1 MLVPPEEDTETDESV
16 GSWLTSSDGGESGA
30 DDESEGDDF
39 SGVRAAETSPA
50 RVEPDRWDACC
61 TALARLLRDR
71 PTLPADA
78 SEPGRSMVDVE
89 TPWRLPLYSCPFKQC
104 TFHTDE
110 RQRFLEHLGTS
121 TGASP
126 HYAQIRAHCEPC
138 LSVAEPLDCVHRAVA
153 LLEQDR
159 IPCIGPATTRRAL
172 RTVTT
177 YYNDTKIKAI
187 VCFVCGQIHSTM
199 EGPSGIDPA
208 TGAVVRPRSHISLQS
223 RRWLQEVERNSPGTL
238 LNNCSFEL
246 WRKRYMHGKFEE
258 DTPAH
263 ERADIFATRAPT
275 GTTPGT
281 AYSHSEWCVR
291 LPLAA
296 GEVGS
301 DVALFGVT
309 EDVRCNA
316 PDQGA
321 RHRGDALGPLP
332 HCRRLCE
339 FCEVPICRECAH
351 GLAKFD
357 ERAKPCS
364 TVPMAL
370 ANDHYYGYVFAAL
383 AKGEVTWLECAAA
396 SLVWTTI
403 MVYYLEQPYGH

>member
-1 MLVPPEEDTETDESV
+1 MAQLFVTGLSYVYPAYPPSPAGREEVDPRSETVASQQDVECVLDRASRSETVSTCYGSEPAPMHQLPPAAGEVQPAPLPEGEAEEEAARRAQASEAIRNLYALRDSLLVPPEEDTETDESV

-39 SGVRAAETSPA
+39 SGVHAAETSPA

-110 RQRFLEHLGTS
+110 RQQFLEHLGTS

-138 LSVAEPLDCVHRAVA
+138 LGVAEPLDCVYRAIA

-177 YYNDTKIKAI
+177 YYNDEDQGDRLLRLRADPQHD
-187 VCFVCGQIHSTM
+187 G
-199 EGPSGIDPA
+199 GPERDRSGNGSRGGTA
-208 TGAVVRPRSHISLQS
+208 KSH
-223 RRWLQEVERNSPGTL
+223 RVER
-238 LNNCSFEL
+238 
-246 WRKRYMHGKFEE
+246 
-258 DTPAH
+258 
-263 ERADIFATRAPT
+263 
-275 GTTPGT
+275 
-281 AYSHSEWCVR
+281 
-291 LPLAA
+291 
-296 GEVGS
+296 
-301 DVALFGVT
+301 
-309 EDVRCNA
+309 
-316 PDQGA
+316 
-321 RHRGDALGPLP
+321 
-332 HCRRLCE
+332 
-339 FCEVPICRECAH
+339 
-351 GLAKFD
+351 
-357 ERAKPCS
+357 
-364 TVPMAL
+364 
-370 ANDHYYGYVFAAL
+370 
-383 AKGEVTWLECAAA
+383 
-396 SLVWTTI
+396 
-403 MVYYLEQPYGH
+403 